1 MIRNA
6 PPVMGRQAGQGKTK
20 GKTAMKLYVGT
31 YAKYNNGDLSGAWL
45 DLDRFANAEE
55 FEAAC
60 KRIHR
65 DERDPELMFQDV
77 ETDPGCDW
85 QEGLYCESSIP
96 RDYWTL
102 RAEFAAKE
110 NDAEPKGAAA
120 QRAEQARLMEIYIE
134 RDGYSRSSRWYDG
147 EVKYHK
153 GRSFFVEL
161 ADGSVL
167 RIERPTIQTQFC
179 CGEDDRGQGGE
190 GPGTVAYAHKVLE
203 GKRTEAG
210 FKAANLDPFDKRM
223 VHVAG
228 RRAWRF
234 ARTGGAGAETC
245 RGDFVPGLMRGT
257 TSASMRVYFG
267 NAANVGRSE
276 EVVRIFTDEDMRRM
290 RRGYMAV
297 RRDFR
302 RRLNAYWKRFGA
314 SKIHTWTYWTE
325 A

>member
-1 MIRNA
+1 
-6 PPVMGRQAGQGKTK
+6 
-20 GKTAMKLYVGT
+20 MKLYVGT
-31 YAKYNNGDLSGAWL
+31 YAKYNSGSLAGAWL

-60 KRIHR
+60 RKLHR

-85 QEGLYCESSIP
+85 QEGLYSESSIP

-102 RAEFAAKE
+102 KAEFAAKVDE
-110 NDAEPKGAAA
+110 AEPKGAAA
-120 QRAEQARLMEIYIE
+120 QRAEQARLMEIYM
-134 RDGYSRSSRWYDG
+134 RRSGYSRELNARQYDHWA
-147 EVKYHK
+147 KYYK
-153 GRSFFVEL
+153 ARSFFVEL
-161 ADGSVL
+161 ADGYVL
-167 RIERPTIQTQFC
+167 DIEKPTIETRFC

-190 GPGTVAYAHKVLE
+190 GPGTMAYAHKVLE
-203 GKRTEAG
+203 GKRTETG
-210 FKAANLDPFDKRM
+210 FKAANLDPFDERM
-223 VHVAG
+223 VHVVG

-234 ARTGGAGAETC
+234 ARTGGAGAETY
-245 RGDFVPGLMRGT
+245 RGDFVPCLMCGGLTNGN
-257 TSASMRVYFG
+257 VYFG
-267 NAANVGRSE
+267 NAANVGQSE
-276 EVVRIFTDEDMRRM
+276 RVVRILSNEDMRRM

>member
-1 MIRNA
+1 
-6 PPVMGRQAGQGKTK
+6 
-20 GKTAMKLYVGT
+20 MKLYVGT
-31 YAKYNNGDLSGAWL
+31 YKKYNEGSLAGAWL
-45 DLDRFANAEE
+45 DLDKFKDAAE

-60 KRIHR
+60 KRIHK

-85 QEGLYCESSIP
+85 QEGLYSESSIP

-102 RAEFAAKE
+102 KAEFAAKA
-110 NDAEPKGAAA
+110 DGAPSKGAAA
-120 QRAEQARLMEIYIE
+120 ERAEQTRLMGIYIE
-134 RDGYSRSSRWYDG
+134 REGYERSSRHFDD

-161 ADGSVL
+161 DDGAVL
-167 RIERPTIQTQFC
+167 RIEKPTIQTRFC

-190 GPGTVAYAHKVLE
+190 GPGTMAYAHKVLE
-203 GKRTEAG
+203 GKRTERG

-223 VHVAG
+223 VHVVG
-228 RRAWRF
+228 RRAWRLIHD
-234 ARTGGAGAETC
+234 AEAAETW
-245 RGDFVPGLMRGT
+245 RGDFVPCLMCGGLTDG
-257 TSASMRVYFG
+257 SVYLG

-276 EVVRIFTDEDMRRM
+276 RVVRIFSDEDMRRM
-290 RRGYMAV
+290 RRGWMAV
-297 RRDFR
+297 RTDFR
-302 RRLNAYWKRFGA
+302 RRVNAYWKRFGA